1 MAENEAVQEQFDWQK
16 ETAKCVEG
24 LKFDLDQDYK
34 FEIDFDGVSLHTIA
48 KKLPDNTM
56 ETILY
61 KKGDRKGQPIKMY
74 TIPFKETETTV
85 AFKMEFFQNDSY
97 RVNPQNPELEDDIV
111 KLSRKLGYNPVLDG
125 DFSVADFV
133 KPGIVITAKLMY
145 QKPTEKG
152 YSIDE
157 KSGMVLNA
165 AGKDVR
171 KAYKTIDINT
181 IVVGEGGSS
190 GETQEAIEKVDAAT
204 QKEVLELAKGCK
216 KFAELVT
223 KINKAKLTDKLL
235 DPSMKMKEQGL
246 LKF

>member
-1 MAENEAVQEQFDWQK
+1 MADNETVQEQFDWQK

-34 FEIDFDGVSLHTIA
+34 FELDFDGVSLHTIA
-48 KKLPDNTM
+48 KKLADGSS

-61 KKGDRKGQPIKMY
+61 KKGDRAGKPIKMF
-74 TIPFKETETTV
+74 TIPFKETETNV

-97 RVNPQNPELEDDIV
+97 RINPQNPELEDAIV

-125 DFSVADFV
+125 DFSVADFI

-145 QKPTEKG
+145 QPPTEKG
-152 YSIDE
+152 YTVDE
-157 KSGMVLNA
+157 KTGMILNA
-165 AGKDVR
+165 LGKDVR
-171 KAYKTIDINT
+171 KAYKTIDIDT
-181 IVVGEGGSS
+181 ITLGEGGSS
-190 GETQEAIEKVDAAT
+190 GETQESIEKVDAET
-204 QKEVLELAKGCK
+204 QKEVQDLAKGCK

-235 DPSMKMKEQGL
+235 DPAMKMKEQGL

>member
-1 MAENEAVQEQFDWQK
+1 MADNEAVQEQFDWQK
-16 ETAKCVEG
+16 ESAKCVEG
-24 LKFDLDQDYK
+24 LKFDLDQDYT

-48 KKLPDNTM
+48 KKLADGSY
-56 ETILY
+56 ETLLY
-61 KKGDRKGQPIKMY
+61 KKGDKAGQPMKMF
-74 TIPFKETETTV
+74 TIPFKEQGTSVTFKTE
-85 AFKMEFFQNDSY
+85 FWHNDTY
-97 RVNPQNPELEDDIV
+97 RVNPQNPELEDAFV
-111 KLSRKLGYNPVLDG
+111 KFSRKLGYNPVLDG
-125 DFSVADFV
+125 DFDPKDFI
-133 KPGIVITAKLMY
+133 KPGLVITARLAY
-145 QKPTEKG
+145 QQPYEKG

-165 AGKDVR
+165 AGKEVR
-171 KAYKTIDINT
+171 KAYKTIDIDT

-190 GETQEAIEKVDAAT
+190 GETQEAIEKVDAET
-204 QKEVLELAKGCK
+204 QKEVQDLAKGCK